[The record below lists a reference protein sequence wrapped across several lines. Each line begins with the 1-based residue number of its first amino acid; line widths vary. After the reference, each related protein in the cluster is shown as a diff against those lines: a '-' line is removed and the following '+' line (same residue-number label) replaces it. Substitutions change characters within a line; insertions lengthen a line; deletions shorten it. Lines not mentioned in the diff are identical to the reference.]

1 MEAVNQNEKD
11 AALVQQLL
19 GRGVPSLRRAG
30 EAIEFLKRIE
40 SIEERVRSL
49 LQGEIE
55 GHLEVGKDV
64 WIHCR
69 S

>member
-1 MEAVNQNEKD
+1 MEVVGQYEKD
-11 AALVQQLL
+11 ASLVQQLL

-55 GHLEVGKDV
+55 GHLEVGKAV
-64 WIHCR
+64 WDHR
-69 S
+69 

>member
-55 GHLEVGKDV
+55 GHLEVGKDAWV
-64 WIHCR
+64 HCR